1 MKRTMAVVAA
11 VLFLAAGLNA
21 SAQMGDFGL
30 RLGFQRLADGDSGG
44 AFVGGG
50 YFRWDWHRIV
60 MLEAA
65 VLYHV
70 EEVNPTTDLELYPIQ
85 FSGLIYPLRRD
96 YRCSPYLLGGAGLY
110 ISRVVPKTEPTES
123 NTDFGWH
130 LGLGADY
137 ALNDRVFIEG
147 DFRYIWL
154 DTETENRTAADVLSD
169 FDSWMATIG
178 IGFRL

>member
-1 MKRTMAVVAA
+1 MKRMVAVLAA
-11 VLFLAAGLNA
+11 VWLAAGITA

-30 RLGFQRLADGDSGG
+30 RCGFQRLADSDSSG

-70 EEVNPTTDLELYPIQ
+70 EEVNATTDLELFPIQ
-85 FSGLIYPLRRD
+85 FSALIYPLRRD
-96 YRCSPYLLGGAGLY
+96 YQFSPYILGGVGLY
-110 ISRVVPKTEPTES
+110 ISRQVPDVGETDS
-123 NTDFGWH
+123 STDFGWH
-130 LGLGADY
+130 LGLGVDC
-137 ALNDRVFIEG
+137 ALNDRVFVEG

-154 DTETENRTAADVLSD
+154 DTETENQTAADVLSN
-169 FDSWMATIG
+169 FDCWMATIG

>member
-1 MKRTMAVVAA
+1 MKKIVAVLAA
-11 VLFLAAGLNA
+11 VWLAAGMTA

-30 RLGFQRLADGDSGG
+30 RCGYQRLAEGDNGG
-44 AFVGGG
+44 AVVGGG

-70 EEVNPTTDLELYPIQ
+70 EEVNPTNDLELIPIQ

-96 YRCSPYLLGGAGLY
+96 YQFSPYILGGVGFYLT
-110 ISRVVPKTEPTES
+110 RVVQKGVSTDS
-123 NTDFGWH
+123 NSDFGWH
-130 LGLGADY
+130 LGLGVDCAV
-137 ALNDRVFIEG
+137 NDRVFIEG

-154 DTETENRTAADVLSD
+154 KTETDSQTIRDTLSS

>member
-1 MKRTMAVVAA
+1 MKRLAAMVVA
-11 VLFLAAGLNA
+11 VLMVGGA
-21 SAQMGDFGL
+21 SALAQQGDFGA
-30 RLGFQRLADGDSGG
+30 RLGYQRLTDGNSG

-70 EEVNPTTDLELYPIQ
+70 EEVNATTDLELWPLQ

-96 YRCSPYLLGGAGLY
+96 YAISPYLLAGGGLY
-110 ISRVVPKTEPTES
+110 VTRLVEEHAKSES
-123 NTDFGWH
+123 DFDFGWH
-130 LGLGADY
+130 LGFGLDF
-137 ALNDRVFIEG
+137 ALNDRVFLEA
-147 DFRYIWL
+147 DFRYLWL
-154 DTETENRTAADVLSD
+154 DSNTQSETAAEALSN
-169 FDSWMATIG
+169 FDSWMATAG

>member
-1 MKRTMAVVAA
+1 MKKVLAVVGA
-11 VLFLAAGLNA
+11 VCLAASMTA
-21 SAQMGDFGL
+21 SAQMGDFGV
-30 RLGFQRLADGDSGG
+30 RCGYQRLADADNGS
-44 AFVGGG
+44 FVGGG

-70 EEVNPTTDLELYPIQ
+70 EEIDAATDLEIIPVQ

-96 YRCSPYLLGGAGLY
+96 YQFSPYILAGMGLY
-110 ISRVVPKTEPTES
+110 ISRVVPDAGETDS
-123 NTDFGWH
+123 STDFGWH
-130 LGLGADY
+130 LGLGVDY

-154 DTETENRTAADVLSD
+154 DTQTDNQTAADVLSS
-169 FDSWMATIG
+169 FDSWMATVG

>member
-1 MKRTMAVVAA
+1 MKKIVAVLAA
-11 VLFLAAGLNA
+11 VWLAAGMTA
-21 SAQMGDFGL
+21 SAQTGDFGL
-30 RLGFQRLADGDSGG
+30 RCGYQRLSEGDNNG

-70 EEVNPTTDLELYPIQ
+70 ETVNATTDLELFPIQ

-96 YRCSPYLLGGAGLY
+96 YMVSPYLLGGAGLY
-110 ISRVVPKTEPTES
+110 ISRLVPDSGPTDS
-123 NTDFGWH
+123 STDFGWH
-130 LGLGADY
+130 LGLGADW
-137 ALNDRVFIEG
+137 AINDRVFIEG

-154 DTETENRTAADVLSD
+154 DTKTANQTAAEVLSN

>member
-1 MKRTMAVVAA
+1 MKKVVAVLAA
-11 VLFLAAGLNA
+11 VWLAAGLTA

-30 RLGFQRLADGDSGG
+30 RLGYQRFSEGDSSG

-70 EEVNPTTDLELYPIQ
+70 EEVSPTVDLEFIPIQ

-96 YRCSPYLLGGAGLY
+96 YKCSPYILGGLGLY
-110 ISRVVPKTEPTES
+110 LSRVVPDAGSTES
-123 NTDFGWH
+123 SSDFGWH
-130 LGLGADY
+130 LGFGADY
-137 ALNDRVFIEG
+137 ALNDRVFVEG

-154 DTETENRTAADVLSD
+154 KTNTDNETVSGILSN
-169 FDSWMATIG
+169 FDSWMATVG